1 MNYKDTLQL
10 PKTDFPMKADL
21 VKREPEILKRWE
33 AEDVYGQ
40 IQKARAGAP
49 TFILHDGPPF
59 ANGDVHMGTAL
70 NKVLK
75 DLVVKSHSMAGFCSP
90 YLPGWDCH
98 GLPIEF
104 KVVKEA
110 RGLSP
115 VEVRQKSEAMAR
127 KYVGVQRTQ
136 FQRLGIFGEWA
147 HPYLTLDPAYEASVL
162 RAFAAMVDK
171 GLVYQSKKPVYWS
184 TGALT
189 ALAEAEVEY
198 QDRISP
204 AIYVKFPATTG
215 KLAELGAKVVIWTTT
230 PWTLPANL
238 GITLHPE
245 FKYSARPWR
254 DPKSG
259 AVETLVVADG
269 LAESF
274 ARETGW
280 EAAGDAVWQFQGKEV
295 ENEKAAHPFLHRGSL
310 LMIGDHVTLE
320 AGTGCVH
327 TAPGH
332 GADDYTM
339 GRKYGLAILSPVD
352 DLGRFTEECEVPELV
367 GKNVFEANPRIIE
380 ILKERGALV
389 GDKIDHHHTYPHC
402 WRSKVP
408 IIFRAVE
415 QFFIRLDDEKNR
427 LRQRSLEAIAGVEWI
442 PAWGQKRIA
451 GTVESRPDWCISRQR
466 SWGVPLPVFYNES
479 GSPILRSDWIE
490 KFAQI
495 VEQKGTNVWFDPN
508 DTTLQDALALPPGTT
523 RRSDTLDVWIDSGVS
538 WLAVVE
544 KMMHHD
550 GPADLYLEATDQ
562 HRGWFQSSMVMSVA
576 VRGRAPYKACLTHGF
591 VVDVDT
597 RRKISKSEQGQYAKP
612 TNAEYYYEKY
622 GADIVR
628 LWVSSTD
635 FTDEVPFG
643 EETFSRLT
651 DTYRRIRNTL
661 RILLGN
667 LHGFDPLGD
676 AVDVA
681 KFTSVDAWIMH
692 RLGEVV
698 ATCREAYAKY
708 EYHRV
713 YHTINQFCAVD
724 LSALY
729 VDITKDRMYCDRV
742 DSPRRRATQTV
753 MHQVF
758 GALCRLLAPVLVFT
772 AEEAWERF
780 GGKTSIHTET
790 FPEPDDFKA
799 ASGVP
804 AAAFIEKLLSLRDKI
819 GQAIEPA
826 RQAKQI
832 GSSLQAELVLE
843 IADEALLAELR
854 GRESELEEF
863 FILSS
868 LTLQAGAETKAVLKP
883 SEAKKCARCWRH
895 RQFVGLGAAHPDLCD
910 RCEEA
915 LAAPAAQA

>member
-1 MNYKDTLQL
+1 MNYKDTLRL

-21 VKREPEILKRWE
+21 VKREPEILKRWQ

-40 IQKARAGAP
+40 VEKARAGLP

-75 DLVVKSHSMAGFCSP
+75 DIVVKSRSMAGFHAP
-90 YLPGWDCH
+90 FVPGWDCH

-115 VEVRQKSEAMAR
+115 IEVRQKSEAMAR
-127 KYVGVQRTQ
+127 KYIAVQMGQ
-136 FQRLGIFGEWA
+136 FQRLGVFGDWA
-147 HPYLTLDPAYEASVL
+147 HPYLTLNPAYEANVL
-162 RAFAAMVDK
+162 RAFGVLVEK

-238 GITLHPE
+238 GITLNPE

-259 AVETLVVADG
+259 EVETLVVADD
-269 LAESF
+269 LAATF
-274 ARETGW
+274 ARETGLEPAG
-280 EAAGDAVWQFQGKEV
+280 EAQWSFQGKDV
-295 ENEKAAHPFLHRGSL
+295 ENEKAGHPFLHRASL
-310 LMIGDHVTLE
+310 LMVGEHVTLE

-332 GADDYTM
+332 GADDYVV

-352 DLGRFTEECEVPELV
+352 DLGRFTDECEVPELV

-380 ILKERGALV
+380 ILKERGALAGEV
-389 GDKIDHHHTYPHC
+389 IDHHHTYPHC

-415 QFFIRLDDEKNR
+415 QFFIRLDDEKNH
-427 LRQRSLEAIAGVEWI
+427 LRDRSLAAIRGVQWI
-442 PAWGQKRIA
+442 PAWGEKRIS

-466 SWGVPLPVFYNES
+466 SWGVPLPVFYHES
-479 GSPILRSDWIE
+479 GSPILRPDWIE
-490 KFAQI
+490 QVAQL
-495 VEQKGTNVWFDPN
+495 VEQKGTNAWFDPN
-508 DTTLQDALALPPGTT
+508 DPSLAEALALPPGIT
-523 RRSDTLDVWIDSGVS
+523 RRNDTLDVWIDSGVS

-544 KMMHHD
+544 KMMGRD

-562 HRGWFQSSMVMSVA
+562 HRGWFQSSLVMSVA
-576 VRGRAPYKACLTHGF
+576 VRERAPYKACLTHGF

-667 LHGFDPLGD
+667 LHEFDPARD
-676 AVDVA
+676 AVDA
-681 KFTSVDAWIMH
+681 SHFTSIDAWVMQ
-692 RLGEVV
+692 RLGGVV
-698 ATCREAYAKY
+698 ATCREAYANY
-708 EYHRV
+708 EFHRV

-742 DSPRRRATQTV
+742 GAPRRRATQTV
-753 MHQVF
+753 MHRVLD
-758 GALCRLLAPVLVFT
+758 GLCRLLAPVLAFT
-772 AEEAWERF
+772 AEEAWGHF
-780 GGKTSIHTET
+780 GGKSSIHIET
-790 FPEPDDFKA
+790 FPEAGAFRIPQGEA
-799 ASGVP
+799 
-804 AAAFIEKLLSLRDKI
+804 AAAFIEKLMPLREKI

-832 GSSLQAELVLE
+832 GSSLEAEVVLE
-843 IADEALLAELR
+843 IADAPLLGELQ
-854 GRESELEEF
+854 GREAELEEF

-868 LTLQAGAETKAVLKP
+868 LTLRIGPETKAALTP
-883 SEAKKCARCWRH
+883 SEAKKCARCWR
-895 RQFVGLGAAHPDLCD
+895 RRRTVGLSLAQPDLCD
-910 RCEEA
+910 RCEDA
-915 LAAPAAQA
+915 VPT